1 MLLKQV
7 HQLQETL
14 QVETEQQLQYQD
26 LLQLIAEVVV
36 EEQIN
41 Q

>member
-1 MLLKQV
+1 V

-26 LLQLIAEVVV
+26 LLQLMAEVVV